1 LDFGL
6 TVAQAVTRRPV
17 EVVSFTNCAKAEFM
31 VRMQRREFIT
41 LLGGVAV
48 AWPPAVQAQQ
58 PFRIG
63 LLNTGAST
71 FFIAPF
77 MGKLEELG
85 YLEGKNVVIER
96 KFAEGNRERL
106 KEFAADLVRQHVDV
120 IVTIGTPA
128 AFAAKQATST
138 IPIVLGAI
146 SDPVG
151 VGLVTSLARPGGN
164 ATGNSLMAPELS
176 AKRLEI
182 LRTLA
187 PGISRFAIL
196 WDSSN
201 PGMAERVRET
211 EIAADRSHVL
221 LHIVGPRTLD
231 ELEAAFAELLD
242 QRPEAL
248 LVTTEAF
255 TRQHLARILDFANRN
270 KIPAMFEESSYV
282 EAGGLMS
289 YGPNYEEVFRTAA
302 VFVGKIL
309 KGAKPAD
316 LPIEQPTK
324 FQLVINLKTAKA
336 LAIEIPPTL
345 LAMADR
351 VIE

>member
-1 LDFGL
+1 M
-6 TVAQAVTRRPV
+6 RRRDLI
-17 EVVSFTNCAKAEFM
+17 A
-31 VRMQRREFIT
+31 
-41 LLGGVAV
+41 LLGGAAA
-48 AWPPAVQAQQ
+48 AWPLTALTQQ
-58 PFRIG
+58 HFRIG

-71 FFIAPF
+71 FFVTPF
-77 MGKLEELG
+77 LKKLEELG
-85 YLEGKNVVIER
+85 YVEGKNLVIDR

-128 AFAAKQATST
+128 GFAATQATST
-138 IPIVLGAI
+138 LPIVLGAL

-151 VGLVTSLARPGGN
+151 VGLVKSLAHPGGN
-164 ATGNSLMAPELS
+164 VTGNSLMAPELS

-201 PGMAERVRET
+201 PGMAARVRET
-211 EIAADRSHVL
+211 KIAADQSHVL
-221 LHIVGPRTLD
+221 LHVVGPRNLD

-242 QRPEAL
+242 QRPDAL

-255 TRQHLARILDFANRN
+255 TRQHLTRILDFANRN
-270 KIPAMFEESSYV
+270 KMPAMFEDSSFV

-289 YGPNYEEVFRTAA
+289 YGPDYEEVFRTAA
-302 VFVGKIL
+302 VFVDKIL
-309 KGAKPAD
+309 RGAKPAD

-324 FQLVINLKTAKA
+324 FQLVINLKTAKS
-336 LAIEIPPTL
+336 LSIELPPNL
-345 LAMADR
+345 LTMADR

>member
-1 LDFGL
+1 MGHL
-6 TVAQAVTRRPV
+6 
-17 EVVSFTNCAKAEFM
+17 
-31 VRMQRREFIT
+31 QRRQCIA
-41 LLGGVAV
+41 LLGVIAAV
-48 AWPPAVQAQQ
+48 WPLAASAQQ
-58 PFRIG
+58 SFRIG
-63 LLNTGAST
+63 LLNSGAST
-71 FFIAPF
+71 FFIDPF
-77 MGKLEELG
+77 VGKLQELG
-85 YLEGKNVVIER
+85 YREGRNIVIER

-106 KEFAADLVRQHVDV
+106 KEFAAELVRQHVDV

-128 AFAAKQATST
+128 GFAAKQATGT
-138 IPIVLGAI
+138 IPIVFGAI

-182 LRTLA
+182 LRTLK

-221 LHIVGPRTLD
+221 LHTVGPRTPA
-231 ELEAAFAELLD
+231 ELEAAFTELLD
-242 QRPEAL
+242 RRPDAL

-255 TRQHLARILDFANRN
+255 TRQHLARILDFAGQNR
-270 KIPAMFEESSYV
+270 IPAMFEDSSFV

-289 YGPNYEEVFRTAA
+289 YGPDYQEVFRTAA
-302 VFVGKIL
+302 VLVGKIL

-316 LPIEQPTK
+316 LPIEQPTT

-336 LAIEIPPTL
+336 LGIDIPPNL

>member
-1 LDFGL
+1 MDH
-6 TVAQAVTRRPV
+6 
-17 EVVSFTNCAKAEFM
+17 
-31 VRMQRREFIT
+31 MQRRGFIT
-41 LLGGVAV
+41 LAGVAV
-48 AWPPAVQAQQ
+48 LWPLAARAQQ

-77 MGKLEELG
+77 IGKLKELG

-96 KFAEGNRERL
+96 KFAEGNAERL
-106 KEFAADLVRQHVDV
+106 REFAADLVREHVDV

-128 AFAAKQATST
+128 GFAAKQATST

-151 VGLVTSLARPGGN
+151 VGLVASLARPGGN

-211 EIAADRSHVL
+211 EIAADQSHVL
-221 LHIVGPRTLD
+221 LHTVGPRNLE
-231 ELEAAFAELLD
+231 ELEAAFTELLD

-270 KIPAMFEESSYV
+270 KIPAMFEDSSYV

-302 VFVGKIL
+302 VFVAKIL

-324 FQLVINLKTAKA
+324 FQLVVNLKAAKA

-345 LAMADR
+345 LTMADR

>member
-1 LDFGL
+1 M
-6 TVAQAVTRRPV
+6 R
-17 EVVSFTNCAKAEFM
+17 
-31 VRMQRREFIT
+31 RREF
-41 LLGGVAV
+41 LGVLGAT
-48 AWPPAVQAQQ
+48 AASWPLAAQAQQ
-58 PFRIG
+58 RFRIG
-63 LLNTGAST
+63 LLSTGGAG

-77 MGKLEELG
+77 VGKLAELG
-85 YLEGKNVVIER
+85 YVEGKNTILES
-96 KFAEGNRERL
+96 KFAEGNAGRL
-106 KEFAADLVRQHVDV
+106 KEYAAELVQRHVDV

-128 AFAAKQATST
+128 GFAAKQATST
-138 IPIVLGAI
+138 IPIVFGAI

-164 ATGNSLMAPELS
+164 ATGNSLMAPDLS
-176 AKRLEI
+176 AKRLEV

-187 PGISRFAIL
+187 PGMSRFAIL

-211 EIAADRSHVL
+211 KIAADQSHVL
-221 LHIVGPRTLD
+221 LHIIGPRNLD
-231 ELEAAFAELLD
+231 ELEAAFSEVLG
-242 QRPEAL
+242 QRPDAL

-270 KIPAMFEESSYV
+270 KIPAMFEDSSYV

-289 YGPNYEEVFRTAA
+289 YGPDYEEVFRTAA
-302 VFVGKIL
+302 VFVSKIL

-316 LPIEQPTK
+316 LPIEQPKK
-324 FQLVINLKTAKA
+324 FELVINLRTAKA
-336 LAIEIPPTL
+336 LGIEVPPTM
-345 LAMADR
+345 LATANR